1 MNAGLSV
8 HDHVILNAIA
18 NDWKLTPATLAYKLS
33 QGNWIP
39 GKWLLYVSSII
50 AYAIA
55 KGNGRIVISAP
66 PRHGKSQL
74 IDVYLPIWVLERFPQ
89 FAVILASYGADLS
102 EGFGRETRDTI
113 IENSALL
120 TTRIPRTSSRV
131 DDFET
136 EQGGRMVS
144 RGLGG
149 AITGR
154 GANVLIIDDFIKEI
168 KEALSQAHR
177 DYVWN
182 WFVTTAYT
190 RLEPNA
196 SVIIIATRWHSDDLI
211 GRIKKNFPGVWTFIE
226 LPAEA
231 EANDLLG
238 RAVGEPLFPDR
249 YPLEKLQEIKT
260 VLGSMFYQALFQQKP
275 VDETGKITDGAW
287 LKKANVMPHLS
298 QVRSVRVWDLAATEG
313 GGDYTTGSLCHW
325 ASFSQQFFISNVIR
339 RQMSPGQAEALVR
352 STAMVDGIDTE
363 VGIEQEPGSA
373 GKALVEHYQKTV
385 LPEFK
390 TFATPTSQNKLVRA
404 QPFIA
409 GAEAGQVFLVEGPW
423 NDAFIAEFD
432 SFPGGS
438 YDDQIDTAGA
448 AYTKLTGKKVY
459 SASWGRQTQDKMSSK
474 GIIAANLRMGSR
486 RRAAWGRSV

>member
-1 MNAGLSV
+1 MSNLTV
-8 HDHVILNAIA
+8 HDHVILSAIA
-18 NDWKLTPATLAYKLS
+18 NDWKLTPATLALKLS

-39 GKWLLYVSSII
+39 SPWLLYISKII
-50 AYAIA
+50 AYGVAR
-55 KGNGRIVISAP
+55 GNARIIISAP

-74 IDVYLPIWVLERFPQ
+74 VDVYLPIWILERFPM
-89 FAVILASYGADLS
+89 FSVILASYGADLS

-113 IENSALL
+113 IDNSALL
-120 TTRIPRTSSRV
+120 SIRIPRTSSRV
-131 DDFET
+131 DNFET
-136 EQGGRMVS
+136 EQGGCMVS

-154 GANVLIIDDFIKEI
+154 GANVLIIDDYIKEI

-211 GRIKKNFPGVWTFIE
+211 GRIKKNFPGQWQFVT

-231 EANDLLG
+231 KEGDLLNRTAG
-238 RAVGEPLFPDR
+238 APLFPER

-260 VLGSMFYQALFQQKP
+260 MLGSMFYNALFQQEP
-275 VDETGKITDGAW
+275 VDESSKITDGNW
-287 LKKANVMPHLS
+287 LKIANVIPPLLRL
-298 QVRSVRVWDLAATEG
+298 RSVRVWDLAATEG
-313 GGDYTTGSLCHW
+313 GGDYTTGALCHW
-325 ASFSQQFFISNVIR
+325 DTFGQQFFISNMIR
-339 RQMSPGQAEALVR
+339 RQLSPGQAEALVR
-352 STAMVDGIDTE
+352 ATAMVDGVDTE

-373 GKALVEHYQKTV
+373 GKALVEHYKNTV

-390 TFATPTSQNKLVRA
+390 VFSTPTTQNKLVRA
-404 QPFIA
+404 QPFLA
-409 GAEAGQVFLVEGPW
+409 GAEAGQVFLLEGPW
-423 NDAFIAEFD
+423 NAPYIQEFD
-432 SFPGGS
+432 SFPGGA
-438 YDDQIDTAGA
+438 YDDQIDVTGA

-459 SASWGRQTQDKMSSK
+459 TASWGRTIQDKSSSK
-474 GIIAANLRMGSR
+474 GIKASQFRLSTRHR
-486 RRAAWGRSV
+486 VAWGRR